1 MFMRRV
7 LALMAATSCVMI
19 TQLAN
24 SQEFPNRPVRI
35 VVPFPAG
42 GPTDIL
48 SRAVGQRLADE
59 WKQQVIV
66 DNRPGGGANIGVE
79 HAIKQSAAD
88 GYTLLMA
95 STVHS
100 INPSLYPK
108 LAYDP
113 IKDFVPIVLVA
124 ELAQILVVHPSVPA
138 HTVKEFI
145 ELAKSQPGKLN
156 YSSAGNVSQPHLAAE
171 LFKTM
176 TGTDFLHV
184 PYKGAPQAMTDLIA
198 GHVSVSF
205 ATTLAAVPN
214 VRSGKIRALGVSS
227 ASRLPALPDVP
238 TIQEAGVPGYQASG
252 FFGLVGAVG
261 IPSAVVTKVNADV
274 ARIIKDPS
282 MAKSLRDQGAEPV
295 TSTPQEYA
303 ALIRDEVG
311 KWAKVVKESGA
322 RID

>member
-1 MFMRRV
+1 MFTH
-7 LALMAATSCVMI
+7 A
-19 TQLAN
+19 AN
-24 SQEFPNRPVRI
+24 SQDFPSRPVRI

-48 SRAVGQRLADE
+48 SRAVGQRLAEE

-79 HAIKQSAAD
+79 HAIKQSPAD

-124 ELAQILVVHPSVPA
+124 ELAQILVVHPSVPV

-156 YSSAGNVSQPHLAAE
+156 YSSAGNGSQPHLAAE

-238 TIQEAGVPGYQASG
+238 TIDEAGVSGYQASG

-261 IPSAVVTKVNADV
+261 IPAAVVSRVNADV
-274 ARIIKDPS
+274 ARIIKDPT

-295 TSTPQEYA
+295 TSTPQQYG
-303 ALIRDEVG
+303 ALIREEVS